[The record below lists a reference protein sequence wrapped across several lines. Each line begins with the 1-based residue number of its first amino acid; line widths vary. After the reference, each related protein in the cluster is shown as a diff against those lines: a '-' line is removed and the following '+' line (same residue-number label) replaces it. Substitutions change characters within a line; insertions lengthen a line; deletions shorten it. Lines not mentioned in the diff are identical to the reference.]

1 MIGPWLT
8 IAGIG
13 EEAGGGIDPQAWP
26 LIRDADLLVGGERHL
41 ATVPENATMA
51 RRMIWAQPF
60 GNTVDAILAHRGRP
74 VVVLASGDPME
85 WGVGATLSRHLSAR
99 EMTILP
105 HPGAFSLAAAR
116 LAWPLH
122 AVRRTTLHGRPLDR
136 LALFLQPGTRLLAL
150 SRDGETPILVARW
163 LDAQGWGASELTV
176 LERLG
181 GPNERIVTGSAASFP
196 KDAFADLNT
205 LAIHFRPTATA
216 RVLSR
221 LAGLPDACFE
231 NDGQLTKQDVRAATL
246 AKLAPCAGEVL
257 WDVGAGCGSIAI
269 EWLRADEGM
278 RAVAIE
284 RARSRVSL
292 IARNASALGVP
303 DIQIVEGVAP
313 EALVDLAPPDAVF
326 IGGGLNTQTVDSCWA
341 TLNPGGRLVAN
352 AVSVEGERVLL
363 DVFARLGGS
372 LTRIAI
378 SHVRDLADHHVWRPS
393 MPVCQFVVSKPR

>member
-1 MIGPWLT
+1 MVAHWIGWHCFCSLEPGFW
-8 IAGIG
+8 
-13 EEAGGGIDPQAWP
+13 
-26 LIRDADLLVGGERHL
+26 RS
-41 ATVPENATMA
+41 PE
-51 RRMIWAQPF
+51 
-60 GNTVDAILAHRGRP
+60 
-74 VVVLASGDPME
+74 
-85 WGVGATLSRHLSAR
+85 
-99 EMTILP
+99 
-105 HPGAFSLAAAR
+105 
-116 LAWPLH
+116 
-122 AVRRTTLHGRPLDR
+122 
-136 LALFLQPGTRLLAL
+136 
-150 SRDGETPILVARW
+150 
-163 LDAQGWGASELTV
+163 TV

-196 KDAFADLNT
+196 QDAFADLNS

-326 IGGGLNTQTVDSCWA
+326 IGGGLNTQTVDSCWV